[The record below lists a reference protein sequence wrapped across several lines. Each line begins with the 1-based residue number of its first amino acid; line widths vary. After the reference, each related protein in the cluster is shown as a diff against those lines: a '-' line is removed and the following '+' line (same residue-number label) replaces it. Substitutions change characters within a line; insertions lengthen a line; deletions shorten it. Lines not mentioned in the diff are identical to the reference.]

1 MVVYVLERGMISIII
16 LLRAYRKQDK
26 PATEVLREYVPT
38 HVDKR
43 RELLADNFLTSL
55 GQR

>member
-1 MVVYVLERGMISIII
+1 MYVLERGMISIIT
-16 LLRAYRKQDK
+16 LLCAYRKQDK
-26 PATEVLREYVPT
+26 PATEVLREYMLT
-38 HVDKR
+38 HVDER

>member
-1 MVVYVLERGMISIII
+1 MISIIT

-26 PATEVLREYVPT
+26 SATEVLREYMPM
-38 HVDKR
+38 HVDER